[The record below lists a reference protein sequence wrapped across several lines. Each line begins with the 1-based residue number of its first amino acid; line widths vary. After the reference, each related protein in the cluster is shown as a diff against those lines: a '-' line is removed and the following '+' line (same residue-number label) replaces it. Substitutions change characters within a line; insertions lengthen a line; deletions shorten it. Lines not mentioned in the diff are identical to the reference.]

1 MVEAV
6 RHLRS
11 TAPYWDRSV
20 SDQCSL
26 YRTGTGTG
34 ARARVYAVACA
45 YCADSPGR
53 LVQREM

>member
-20 SDQCSL
+20 SNQCSL
-26 YRTGTGTG
+26 YRTGTG
-34 ARARVYAVACA
+34 ARVYAVACA